1 MNLDPGYLF
10 VSMVIS
16 AFGFGA
22 FLYGK
27 KRPDAKAMLIGI
39 AMMGCTYFIS
49 SVPILLLVS
58 GVLVAALFSE
68 SIQARLAAKKKPRQI
83 QSIY

>member
-10 VSMVIS
+10 VSMTVS
-16 AFGFGA
+16 ACGLGA

-27 KRPDAKAMLIGI
+27 KRPDPKALVIGI
-39 AMMGCTYFIS
+39 AMMTSTYLIS
-49 SVPILLLVS
+49 STLLLLGVS

-68 SIQARLAAKKKPRQI
+68 QLQARLAAKKKPRQI
-83 QSIY
+83 QSI

>member
-10 VSMVIS
+10 VSLTVS

-27 KRPDAKAMLIGI
+27 KRPDPKALLIGI
-39 AMMGCTYFIS
+39 AMMTSTYLIS
-49 SVPILLLVS
+49 STLVLLGVS
-58 GVLVAALFSE
+58 GLLVAALFSE

-83 QSIY
+83 QSI